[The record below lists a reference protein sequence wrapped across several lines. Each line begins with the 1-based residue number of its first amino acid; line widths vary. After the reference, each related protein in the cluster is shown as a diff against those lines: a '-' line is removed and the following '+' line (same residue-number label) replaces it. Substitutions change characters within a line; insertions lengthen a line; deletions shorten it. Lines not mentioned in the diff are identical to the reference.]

1 VVVFDELS
9 VRMMK
14 PRNPEVGMW
23 KRNMPR
29 RSHQRWK
36 PTSGFLMEKYV
47 TRQQESV
54 FSRLGGYKRERSLG
68 YNRRDN
74 GMKRYHNK
82 DLHWRPR
89 WPRMMT
95 RQFRAEHP
103 IGEHEKGAAS
113 RRMSNTTGP
122 VVNIARTQEMNR
134 SARP

>member
-36 PTSGFLMEKYV
+36 PTFGFLMEKYV

-54 FSRLGGYKRERSLG
+54 FSRLGGYKRERSPG
-68 YNRRDN
+68 YSRRDN

-82 DLHWRPR
+82 DMH
-89 WPRMMT
+89 
-95 RQFRAEHP
+95 
-103 IGEHEKGAAS
+103 
-113 RRMSNTTGP
+113 
-122 VVNIARTQEMNR
+122 
-134 SARP
+134 